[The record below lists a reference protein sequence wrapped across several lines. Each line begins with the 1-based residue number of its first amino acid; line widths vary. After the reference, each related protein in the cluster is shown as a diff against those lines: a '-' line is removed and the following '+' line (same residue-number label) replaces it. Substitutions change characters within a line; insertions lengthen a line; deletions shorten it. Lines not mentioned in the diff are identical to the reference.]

1 MRRCG
6 CPEESLVI
14 RRQRLRNI
22 ARLNIVDDGSVVNI
36 GVVFHIMFANNN
48 QAQYQADADY
58 VITELNKDFAKQAST
73 FNTVGPYTNLSY
85 QTTYQNYIG
94 RAANCKI
101 VFFKQQ
107 VLYHPVGLQSSDNIS
122 LLDSNVKAASPAI
135 SPQTNLNIW
144 VADLN
149 SGLLGYAQFPWELS
163 SRPNTDGVLIA
174 KGTFGRGATYTNYDL
189 GKTLTH
195 EVGHWFGLYHTF
207 QSTFAYEGGNIDY
220 MDGTAAQEI
229 QEAKGD
235 CVVDTPPQGNP
246 TYGNPLNTPNTWPT
260 SRASDET
267 SSYQHMYM
275 NFMDYSDDIA
285 LMMFTNDQSIK
296 MRLMLYMYRPALVPG
311 FTTSAPAPA
320 PTPAPT
326 PAPAVI
332 WHHGFEDSDPGRWR
346 LTTVHNKSD
355 AKIVSGYAV
364 EGTKCLALRKKATAE
379 IQVNLTGVTKAKLR
393 LQVRNAA
400 TGTSIQAQSKK
411 RVWKTTTIQSNGNTY
426 KTIEIPLQGPFGP
439 NYAIRIR
446 APNTD
451 QYSYFDDVNIV

>member
-6 CPEESLVI
+6 CPEESLAL
-14 RRQRLRNI
+14 RRQRLRGFAA
-22 ARLNIVDDGSVVNI
+22 ARVNIVDDGSVVNI
-36 GVVFHIMFANNN
+36 GVVFHIMFATNNS
-48 QAQYQADADY
+48 AQYQADADY

-73 FNTVGPYTNLSY
+73 FNPTGPYTNLSY
-85 QTTYQNYIG
+85 RTTYLDYIG

-101 VFFKQQ
+101 VFSKQQ
-107 VLYHPVGLQSSDNIS
+107 VLFHAVGLQSSDDIS
-122 LLDSNVKAASPAI
+122 ILDANVKAVSPAI

-163 SRPNTDGVLIA
+163 TRPNTDGVLIA
-174 KGTFGRGATYTNYDL
+174 KGTFGPNATYTNYDL

-195 EVGHWFGLYHTF
+195 EVGHWLGLYHTF

-229 QEAKGD
+229 QESKGD

-246 TYGNPLNTPNTWPT
+246 TYGNPLSTPNTWPT
-260 SRASDET
+260 SRAFDET
-267 SSYQHMYM
+267 SLYQHMYM

-285 LMMFTNDQSIK
+285 LMMFTNDQSVK

-311 FTTSAPAPA
+311 FTTSAPAF
-320 PTPAPT
+320 
-326 PAPAVI
+326 I
-332 WHHGFEDSDPGRWR
+332 WRNGFEDSDSRWR
-346 LTTVHNKSD
+346 LTTVSNKSD

-364 EGTKCLALRKKATAE
+364 EGTKCLALRKKASAE
-379 IQVNLTGVTKAKLR
+379 IQVNLTGVTKAKLK
-393 LQVRNAA
+393 LQVRNAT
-400 TGTSIQAQSKK
+400 TGTSIQVQSKK
-411 RVWKTTTIQSNGNTY
+411 RVWKTTAIQSNGNTY

-439 NYAIRIR
+439 NYTIRIR

-451 QYSYFDDVNIV
+451 QYSYFDDINIV